1 MWDWKMSLSS
11 ERCLCGWCVQQLT
24 GQRASHHKYA
34 VCVCMY
40 MFFVSFGGKPQ
51 YSIHHF
57 AWHSWCVFD
66 LQTRVQKAPFWS
78 HVWSNATSCKSH
90 IENSIG
96 RSCSYQV
103 GHFIFFQLPRSNHL
117 GFNTN
122 FPKEKLD
129 EPPISKCLQ
138 VKSPRIH
145 RISCYVYPKTR
156 GRQLFETTIFTGHLC
171 TYWACFSI
179 WPTILGSGLV

>member
-40 MFFVSFGGKPQ
+40 TFFVSFGGQPQ

-57 AWHSWCVFD
+57 AWHSWCGCD

-122 FPKEKLD
+122 FPKEKLG